1 MDDQQRLVQILD
13 VLIDG
18 WCERRALHPL
28 GALLQGY
35 PSLLQLTDDWV
46 SLYRALRNVRGSAP
60 DVLTDTEL
68 ALVSEALALTWQ
80 ALKPLGVDSDLLNR
94 AT

>member
-35 PSLLQLTDDWV
+35 PSLLQLTDDW
-46 SLYRALRNVRGSAP
+46 
-60 DVLTDTEL
+60 
-68 ALVSEALALTWQ
+68 
-80 ALKPLGVDSDLLNR
+80 
-94 AT
+94 